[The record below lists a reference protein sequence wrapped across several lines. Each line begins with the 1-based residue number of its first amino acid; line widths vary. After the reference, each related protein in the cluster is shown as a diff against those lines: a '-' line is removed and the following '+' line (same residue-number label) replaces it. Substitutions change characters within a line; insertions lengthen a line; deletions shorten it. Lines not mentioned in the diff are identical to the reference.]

1 MISLLEATIVLGA
14 VIYACYLLLSSVF
27 CKPNKCINNQCKC
40 NCYEQNV
47 S

>member
-1 MISLLEATIVLGA
+1 MMPLLEATLVFGS
-14 VIYACYLLLSSVF
+14 VIYACYLLLFSVL
-27 CKPNKCINNQCKC
+27 CKPKKCINNQCKC